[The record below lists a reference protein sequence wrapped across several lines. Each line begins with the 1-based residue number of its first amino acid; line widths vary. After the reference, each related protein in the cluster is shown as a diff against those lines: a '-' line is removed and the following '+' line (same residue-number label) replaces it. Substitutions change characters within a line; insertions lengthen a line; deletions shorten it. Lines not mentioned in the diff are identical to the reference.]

1 MLLFSER
8 EANAEEV
15 CTVNLISLMVFWIVA
30 IIAMFFSPEKAVSS
44 LPAAFISSVWIVF
57 LERRGAAEIMV
68 YGPPFIFGFL
78 LMSFTVYAAAIAA
91 AVAPLIFF
99 LKTNFLSKRVLSC
112 EYLPPAFVLLLFSL
126 PENLSHSLAFSLSL
140 AGAFV
145 LSVLLETTGLFV
157 DERILSPYLKR
168 FLSGIRKG
176 KGKEKDSRE
185 SRISEK
191 LPETGNSVRS
201 NGNFPKGL
209 VPETGMDGQA
219 RLPED
224 FVDEET
230 RRRLRKAVEKGEI
243 SVDELS
249 VLWVV
254 PEGSGTGNPGSV
266 QYGNGP
272 AAVSEGK
279 ETTSRTEGTK
289 PEEPGAEESGS
300 EKVTSPMRRDG
311 EETLSDDEEKNAE
324 FDNEY
329 VSRIHEGY
337 VAGKIDDERFGIYRR
352 TVFCLLNLL
361 DTVADVPSVTSSDEE
376 EGGLPKTSYDILKR
390 VSLAEHVLNVVA
402 RAEELTREEFGE
414 TYLIIWPSVLAV
426 CIAHDLGKAP
436 TLRSRFSYYYGSHAR
451 VSAEILSRCTEGLP
465 AEQRQNLYDVV
476 LHHHGDS
483 KKLSGQSK
491 RLLELLK
498 KADSLARKEEWNA
511 LTKDMPAVS
520 DIAPGEFFRELFS
533 ALEEEIARGRVR
545 RFPFVVNER
554 EGILY
559 VSPALV
565 LSTLRR
571 IVEERRIYMP
581 DIFASEESVVA
592 QAVSGFLIEVLPE
605 FLPAGFLDEM
615 RRSGRFFLFKHVL
628 LDGSP
633 QGRKTFVPFLLV
645 SSAGAAGKAPEDFV
659 SRVRDSAFW
668 RVEVGT

>member
-1 MLLFSER
+1 
-8 EANAEEV
+8 
-15 CTVNLISLMVFWIVA
+15 
-30 IIAMFFSPEKAVSS
+30 
-44 LPAAFISSVWIVF
+44 
-57 LERRGAAEIMV
+57 
-68 YGPPFIFGFL
+68 
-78 LMSFTVYAAAIAA
+78 MSFGVYAAAIAA
-91 AVAPLIFF
+91 AVAPVIFF
-99 LKTNFLSKRVLSC
+99 LKTNFLSREVYFY
-112 EYLPPAFVLLLFSL
+112 EYFPAAFILLLFSL
-126 PENLSHSLAFSLSL
+126 PQNMSHSLVLSLSL
-140 AGAFV
+140 AGALV
-145 LSVLLETTGLFV
+145 LSIILETTGLFV
-157 DERILSPYLKR
+157 DERILFPHLKR
-168 FLSGIRKG
+168 VLSGIRKR
-176 KGKEKDSRE
+176 KEKESEEGKTSGQTTGTRDSIRD
-185 SRISEK
+185 RDD
-191 LPETGNSVRS
+191 LPEEAV
-201 NGNFPKGL
+201 PK
-209 VPETGMDGQA
+209 TGMDRQVH
-219 RLPED
+219 LPED

-230 RRRLRKAVEKGEI
+230 RKRLRKAVEKGEI

-254 PEGSGTGNPGSV
+254 PDGAGTETSGFIT
-266 QYGNGP
+266 NGTIQD
-272 AAVSEGK
+272 ASSERRMK
-279 ETTSRTEGTK
+279 SSRTERAE
-289 PEEPGAEESGS
+289 PEEPEAERSEP
-300 EKVTSPMRRDG
+300 EKVSQPAGKDG
-311 EETLSDDEEKNAE
+311 ERVLSDDEEKNAE
-324 FDNEY
+324 FDNKY
-329 VSRIHEGY
+329 VYRIHEDY
-337 VAGKIDDERFGIYRR
+337 VAGKIDDDRFSIYFR
-352 TVFCLLNLL
+352 TVLCLLNLL

-402 RAEELTREEFGE
+402 RAEELAREEFGE

-436 TLRSRFSYYYGSHAR
+436 TLRSKFSYYYGSHAR

-511 LTKDMPAVS
+511 LTRDMPAAT

-533 ALEEEIARGRVR
+533 ALEEEMSRGRVR

-565 LSTLRR
+565 LSTLRK
-571 IVEERRIYMP
+571 IVEERKIYMP

-645 SSAGAAGKAPEDFV
+645 PSAGAAGKTPEDFV

>member
-8 EANAEEV
+8 EANAWEV
-15 CTVNLISLMVFWIVA
+15 CTVNLISLMVLWIVA
-30 IIAMFFSPEKAVSS
+30 IVAMFFSPEKAVSS

-57 LERRGAAEIMV
+57 FERRGAAEIMV

-78 LMSFTVYAAAIAA
+78 LMSFGVYAAAIAA

-99 LKTNFLSKRVLSC
+99 LKTNFLSREVYFY
-112 EYLPPAFVLLLFSL
+112 EYFPAAFILLLFSL
-126 PENLSHSLAFSLSL
+126 PQNMSHSLVLSLSL
-140 AGAFV
+140 AGALV
-145 LSVLLETTGLFV
+145 LSIILETTGLFV
-157 DERILSPYLKR
+157 DERILFPHLKR
-168 FLSGIRKG
+168 VLSGIRKM
-176 KGKEKDSRE
+176 KEKE
-185 SRISEK
+185 SEEEK
-191 LPETGNSVRS
+191 TSGQTTGIRVSIRDRDDLPKEA
-201 NGNFPKGL
+201 
-209 VPETGMDGQA
+209 VPETGMDRQVH
-219 RLPED
+219 LPED

-230 RRRLRKAVEKGEI
+230 RKRLRKAVEKGEI

-254 PEGSGTGNPGSV
+254 PDGAGTENSGSV
-266 QYGNGP
+266 PNGTIP
-272 AAVSEGK
+272 DTSSERRMK
-279 ETTSRTEGTK
+279 SSRTERTE
-289 PEEPGAEESGS
+289 PEEPGAEGS
-300 EKVTSPMRRDG
+300 EPEKAQPAGKDG
-311 EETLSDDEEKNAE
+311 ERVLSDDEGENAE

-337 VAGKIDDERFGIYRR
+337 VAGKIDDERFGIYLR
-352 TVFCLLNLL
+352 TVLCLLNLL

-402 RAEELTREEFGE
+402 RAEELAREEFGE

-436 TLRSRFSYYYGSHAR
+436 TLRSKFSYYYGSHAR

-511 LTKDMPAVS
+511 LTRDMPAAT

-533 ALEEEIARGRVR
+533 ALEEEMSRGRVR

-559 VSPALV
+559 VSPSLV
-565 LSTLRR
+565 LSTLRK
-571 IVEERRIYMP
+571 IVEERKIYMP

-592 QAVSGFLIEVLPE
+592 QAVSGFLVEVLPE
-605 FLPAGFLDEM
+605 FLPAGFLDEI

-645 SSAGAAGKAPEDFV
+645 PSAGAAGKTPEDFV

>member
-8 EANAEEV
+8 EANAWEV
-15 CTVNLISLMVFWIVA
+15 CTVNLISLMVLWIVA
-30 IIAMFFSPEKAVSS
+30 IVAMFFSPEKAVSS

-57 LERRGAAEIMV
+57 FERRGAAEIMV

-78 LMSFTVYAAAIAA
+78 LMSFGVYAAAIAA

-99 LKTNFLSKRVLSC
+99 LKTNFLSREVYFY
-112 EYLPPAFVLLLFSL
+112 EYFPAAFILLLFSL
-126 PENLSHSLAFSLSL
+126 PQNMSHSLVLSLSL
-140 AGAFV
+140 AGALV
-145 LSVLLETTGLFV
+145 LSIILETTGLFV
-157 DERILSPYLKR
+157 DERILFPHLKR
-168 FLSGIRKG
+168 VLSGIRKR
-176 KGKEKDSRE
+176 KEKE
-185 SRISEK
+185 SEEEK
-191 LPETGNSVRS
+191 TSGQTTGIRVSIRDRDDLPKEA
-201 NGNFPKGL
+201 
-209 VPETGMDGQA
+209 VPETGMDRQVH
-219 RLPED
+219 LPED

-230 RRRLRKAVEKGEI
+230 RKRLRKAVEKGEI

-254 PEGSGTGNPGSV
+254 PDGAGTENSGSAQN
-266 QYGNGP
+266 GNGP
-272 AAVSEGK
+272 TTVSERK
-279 ETTSRTEGTK
+279 EAASRTERTE
-289 PEEPGAEESGS
+289 PEEPGAEGS
-300 EKVTSPMRRDG
+300 EPEKAQPAGKDG
-311 EETLSDDEEKNAE
+311 ERVLSDDEGENAE

-337 VAGKIDDERFGIYRR
+337 VAGKIDDERFGIYLR
-352 TVFCLLNLL
+352 TVLCLLNLL

-402 RAEELTREEFGE
+402 RAEELAREEFGE

-436 TLRSRFSYYYGSHAR
+436 TLRSKFSYYYGSHAR

-511 LTKDMPAVS
+511 LTRDMPAAT

-533 ALEEEIARGRVR
+533 ALEEEMSRGRVR

-559 VSPALV
+559 VSPSLV
-565 LSTLRR
+565 LSTLRK
-571 IVEERRIYMP
+571 IVEERKIYMP

-592 QAVSGFLIEVLPE
+592 QAVSGFLVEVLPE
-605 FLPAGFLDEM
+605 FLPAGFLDEI

-645 SSAGAAGKAPEDFV
+645 PSAGAAGKTPEDFV